1 MIDQYLS
8 HELQRL
14 DVLLHREILRLRA
27 RYHLSLDEF
36 RGLYV
41 SDEQVDSLVR
51 KMPGTPEILDNLPRS
66 CDEPPEWKLLDFTPF
81 EHDILLLALARE
93 LNLKY
98 ETIYAYLQ
106 NDVARKKPSV
116 ELALRVCSN
125 PDRNAFL
132 PEGRLFQTGL
142 LDASGDGFL
151 GRELTLPL
159 AVLSRLTGL
168 APESAVPAATTAHDD
183 VVTASATLAR
193 LYLI

>member
-1 MIDQYLS
+1 MTHHYLD
-8 HELQRL
+8 HEFQRL

-27 RYHLSLDEF
+27 YYRLSLDEF

-41 SDEQVDSLVR
+41 SDEQVESLVR
-51 KMPGTPEILDNLPRS
+51 KMPGAPEILEELSRPGD
-66 CDEPPEWKLLDFTPF
+66 DPPEWRMLDLTPF
-81 EHDILLLALARE
+81 EHDVVLLALARE

-132 PEGRLFQTGL
+132 P
-142 LDASGDGFL
+142 DG
-151 GRELTLPL
+151 
-159 AVLSRLTGL
+159 
-168 APESAVPAATTAHDD
+168 
-183 VVTASATLAR
+183 
-193 LYLI
+193 